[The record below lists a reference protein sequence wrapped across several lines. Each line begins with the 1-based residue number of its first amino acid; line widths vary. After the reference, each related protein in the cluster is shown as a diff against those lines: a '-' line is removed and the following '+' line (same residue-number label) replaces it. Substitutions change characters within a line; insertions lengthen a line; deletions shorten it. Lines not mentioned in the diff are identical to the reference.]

1 MGRPYPGVNRYLIIE
16 FIIETLVL
24 VVCCALVVQWVAF
37 VSVVFSVATML
48 FITLVPVVIGA
59 AAVLPIS
66 LVPVVVGSA
75 AVLLI
80 SLVSVWGIVSNITMY
95 RYCYEIFRL
104 ISSNPNFD
112 ANLECDFAKL

>member
-24 VVCCALVVQWVAF
+24 VVCFALVVQWVAF

-48 FITLVPVVIGA
+48 FITLVPVLIGA
-59 AAVLPIS
+59 AT
-66 LVPVVVGSA
+66 VPP
-75 AVLLI
+75 I

-104 ISSNPNFD
+104 IFIEPEFR
-112 ANLECDFAKL
+112 CKFRM

>member
-1 MGRPYPGVNRYLIIE
+1 MNRYLIIE

-24 VVCCALVVQWVAF
+24 VVCFALVVQWVAS
-37 VSVVFSVATML
+37 VSVVVSVVTML

-66 LVPVVVGSA
+66 WVPVVFGAA

-104 ISSNPNFD
+104 IFIEPEFR
-112 ANLECDFAKL
+112 CKFRM

>member
-24 VVCCALVVQWVAF
+24 VVCCALVVQRVAF

-48 FITLVPVVIGA
+48 LISLVPVVIGA
-59 AAVLPIS
+59 AAVLLMS
-66 LVPVVVGSA
+66 WVPVVIGSA

-104 ISSNPNFD
+104 IFIEPEFR
-112 ANLECDFAKL
+112 CKFRM